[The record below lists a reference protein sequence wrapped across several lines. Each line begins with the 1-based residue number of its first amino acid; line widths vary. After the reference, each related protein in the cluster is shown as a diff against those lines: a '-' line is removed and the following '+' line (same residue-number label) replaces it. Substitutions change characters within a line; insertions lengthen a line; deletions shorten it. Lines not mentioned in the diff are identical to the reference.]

1 MVDAIQNA
9 CRKSNQPVPETE
21 GQLVRCALESL
32 ALRYRQVL
40 DCLELITG
48 SRIEV
53 VHIVGGGSRN
63 ALLNQFTADA
73 CNRTVVAGPVETTA
87 IGNLLWQATAS
98 GEIGSLSEVRQIVRR
113 SFSGEIQE
121 FHPRA
126 ENLAEWDAAHA
137 RWIGKVS

>member
-1 MVDAIQNA
+1 MVAAIQTA
-9 CRKSNQPVPETE
+9 CRNSNEPIPETE
-21 GQLVRCALESL
+21 GQLIRCALESL

-40 DCLELITG
+40 ESLELITC

-53 VHIVGGGSRN
+53 IHIVGGGSRN

-73 CNRTVVAGPVETTA
+73 CNRTVIAGPVETTA

-98 GEIGSLSEVRQIVRR
+98 REISSLSEVRQVVRR
-113 SFSGEIQE
+113 SFDGEIQE

-126 ENLAEWDAAHA
+126 EKLAEWDAAHA